1 MSIFHHGMTPKMRPL
16 STRKS
21 TVLAVLDLGT
31 TKVSC
36 VIAKL
41 EPGDSAEAER
51 GRTHR
56 CRVLGIGHQRSRGL
70 KGGVIIDMGEAE
82 RAIRAAIDAAERMAG
97 TTVESVVVAMTGGR
111 IGSQHF
117 MAEVN
122 TSGRAIQDRDVE
134 RAMDTATAT
143 SLGEGRAVLHSI
155 PTAYKLDGRA
165 SVREPRGM
173 IADRL
178 CVDMHVASADTAAAR
193 NLMLA
198 VERGHLEVEAIV
210 ATPYASGLSVLDED
224 EAEMG
229 VVVVDCG
236 GGTTSVSVFAGG
248 HLQHLDAVAV
258 GGHHVTM
265 DIARGLSMRL
275 EDAERL
281 KALTASC
288 YDDTAADREMITIP
302 QVGDDE
308 RSTAAYVP
316 RSHVTRIVRPRVEEI
331 LELVRDRVRN
341 AGFGAVLNRS
351 VVLTGGAS
359 QLTGLVPLAQGI
371 LSKQVRLGRPM
382 AIKGMPE
389 SAKSPAFAATVGLLV
404 YPQVAGLEHLGIG
417 RGGAMQATGTN
428 GYLSRMG
435 RWLKD
440 SF

>member
-1 MSIFHHGMTPKMRPL
+1 MSNFSHGITPKMRPL
-16 STRKS
+16 SARKS
-21 TVLAVLDLGT
+21 AVLAVLDLGT

-36 VIAKL
+36 VVARL
-41 EPGDSAEAER
+41 EPADASEAGR

-70 KGGVIIDMGEAE
+70 KGGVIIDMEEAE
-82 RAIRAAIDAAERMAG
+82 RSVRAAIDSAERMAG
-97 TTVESVVVAMTGGR
+97 ITIESVVVAMTGGR

-117 MAEVN
+117 MAEVG

-134 RAMDTATAT
+134 RAMNAATAQPV
-143 SLGEGRAVLHSI
+143 GQGRAVLHSI
-155 PTAYKLDGRA
+155 PTAYRLDGRG
-165 SVREPRGM
+165 SVKEPRGM
-173 IADRL
+173 IAERL

-198 VERGHLEVEAIV
+198 IERGHLEVEAVV
-210 ATPYASGLSVLDED
+210 ATPYAAGLAVLDSD

-229 VVVVDCG
+229 AVVIDFG
-236 GGTTSVSVFAGG
+236 GGTTSFAVFSGG
-248 HLQHLDAVAV
+248 HLQHIDAVAV

-281 KALTASC
+281 KSLSASC
-288 YDDTAADREMITIP
+288 FDDSADERQMITIP
-302 QVGDDE
+302 QIGDDE
-308 RSTAAYVP
+308 QSTAAYVP

-341 AGFGAVLNRS
+341 AGFGTVLNRS
-351 VVLTGGAS
+351 AVLTGGAS
-359 QLTGLVPLAQGI
+359 QLTGLTPLAQGI
-371 LSKQVRLGRPM
+371 LSKQVRMGRPI

-389 SAKSPAFAATVGLLV
+389 SAKSPAFAATVGLLI
-404 YPQVAGLEHLGIG
+404 YPQVASLEHLGVG
-417 RGGAMQATGTN
+417 RGGSMKATGTD
-428 GYLSRMG
+428 GYISRMG

>member
-1 MSIFHHGMTPKMRPL
+1 MSNLYHGLTPKMRPL
-16 STRKS
+16 SARKS
-21 TVLAVLDLGT
+21 AVLAVLDLGT

-41 EPGDSAEAER
+41 EPVEASEAGR

-70 KGGVIIDMGEAE
+70 KGGVIVDMAEAE
-82 RAIRAAIDAAERMAG
+82 RAVRSAIDAAERMAG
-97 TTVESVVVAMTGGR
+97 LTIDSVVVAMTGGR

-117 MAEVN
+117 MAEIN
-122 TSGRAIQDRDVE
+122 TSGRAIHDRDVE
-134 RAMDTATAT
+134 RAMNSATAQP
-143 SLGEGRAVLHSI
+143 LGQGRAVLHSL
-155 PTAYKLDGRA
+155 PTAYRLDGQA
-165 SVREPRGM
+165 SVKEPRGM

-178 CVDMHVASADTAAAR
+178 AVEMHVASVDSAAAR

-198 VERGHLEVEAIV
+198 IERGHVEVEAVV
-210 ATPYASGLSVLDED
+210 ATPYAAGLSVLEED

-229 VVVVDCG
+229 VVVIDCG
-236 GGTTSVSVFAGG
+236 GGTTSSAVFSGG
-248 HLQHLDAVAV
+248 HLQHIDAIAV

-265 DIARGLSMRL
+265 DLARGLSMRM

-281 KALTASC
+281 KGLAASC
-288 YDDTAADREMITIP
+288 FDDAASDREMITIP
-302 QVGDDE
+302 QVGDDD
-308 RSTAAYVP
+308 RSSAAYVP

-331 LELVRDRVRN
+331 LELTRDRLRN
-341 AGFGAVLNRS
+341 AGFGAILSRG

-359 QLTGLVPLAQGI
+359 QLTGLPQLAQTI

-382 AIKGMPE
+382 VIKGMPE
-389 SAKSPAFAATVGLLV
+389 SAKSPAFAATVGMLI
-404 YPQVAGLEHLGIG
+404 YPQVAALEHLGSG
-417 RGGAMQATGTN
+417 RGGAMQATGTD

-435 RWLKD
+435 RWLRD

>member
-1 MSIFHHGMTPKMRPL
+1 MSGFSYGLTPKMRPL
-16 STRKS
+16 SARKS
-21 TVLAVLDLGT
+21 AVLAVLDLGT

-41 EPGDSAEAER
+41 EPSDKTDAQR
-51 GRTHR
+51 GQTHR

-70 KGGVIIDMGEAE
+70 KGGVIVDMDEAE
-82 RAIRAAIDAAERMAG
+82 RAVRSAIDAAERMAG
-97 TTVESVVVAMTGGR
+97 VTIESVVVAQTGGR
-111 IGSQHF
+111 ISSQHF
-117 MAEVN
+117 MAEVS

-134 RAMDTATAT
+134 RAMNGATAQ
-143 SLGEGRAVLHSI
+143 SVGQGRAVVHSL
-155 PTAYKLDGRA
+155 PTAYRLDGRA
-165 SVREPRGM
+165 PVKDPRGM

-178 CVDMHVASADTAAAR
+178 AVEMHVATADMAATR

-198 VERGHLEVEAIV
+198 IERGHLEVEAVV
-210 ATPYASGLSVLDED
+210 ATPYVSGLSVLDAD
-224 EAEMG
+224 EADMG
-229 VVVVDCG
+229 VVVIDCG
-236 GGTTSVSVFAGG
+236 GGTTSTAVFANG
-248 HLQHLDAVAV
+248 HLQMVDALAV

-281 KALTASC
+281 KALAASC
-288 YDDTAADREMITIP
+288 LDDVSAEREMITIP
-302 QVGDDE
+302 QVGEDE
-308 RSTAAYVP
+308 RSTPAYIP

-331 LELVRDRVRN
+331 LELTRDRVRQ
-341 AGFGAVLNRS
+341 AGFGNILNRS

-389 SAKSPAFAATVGLLV
+389 SARSPAFAATVGMLL
-404 YPQVAGLEHLGIG
+404 YPQVAGLEHLSAG
-417 RGGAMQATGTN
+417 RDGTLLATGTD

-435 RWLKD
+435 RWLRD

>member
-1 MSIFHHGMTPKMRPL
+1 MNSFSHGMTPKMRPL
-16 STRKS
+16 SARKS
-21 TVLAVLDLGT
+21 AVLTVLDLGT

-41 EPGDSAEAER
+41 EPSDASDAGR

-56 CRVLGIGHQRSRGL
+56 CRVLGIGHQRSRGV
-70 KGGVIIDMGEAE
+70 KGGVIIDMDEAE
-82 RAIRAAIDAAERMAG
+82 RAVRAAIDAAERMAG

-117 MAEVN
+117 MSEVS
-122 TSGRAIQDRDVE
+122 TAGRAIQERDVE
-134 RAMDTATAT
+134 RAMDSATAQ
-143 SLGEGRAVLHSI
+143 SIGQGRAVLHAI
-155 PTAYKLDGRA
+155 PTAYRLDGRA
-165 SVREPRGM
+165 AVKEPRGM
-173 IADRL
+173 IAERL
-178 CVDMHVASADTAAAR
+178 SVEMHVASADTAAAR

-198 VERGHLEVEAIV
+198 IERGHLEVEAVV
-210 ATPYASGLSVLDED
+210 ATPYAAGLSVLEED

-229 VVVVDCG
+229 VTVVDCG
-236 GGTTSVSVFAGG
+236 GGTTSFAVFSGG
-248 HLQHLDAVAV
+248 HLQHVDAIAV

-281 KALTASC
+281 KGLAASC
-288 YDDTAADREMITIP
+288 FDDGATDREMITIP

-308 RSTAAYVP
+308 RATAAYVP

-331 LELVRDRVRN
+331 LELVRDRLRN
-341 AGFGAVLNRS
+341 AGFGNVLNRG

-359 QLTGLVPLAQGI
+359 QLTGLLPLSQGI

-389 SAKSPAFAATVGLLV
+389 SAKSPAFAATVGLLI
-404 YPQVAGLEHLGIG
+404 YPQVAGLEHLGVG
-417 RGGAMQATGTN
+417 RAGAMQATGTD

>member
-1 MSIFHHGMTPKMRPL
+1 MSNLYHGLTPKMRPL
-16 STRKS
+16 SARKS
-21 TVLAVLDLGT
+21 AVLAVLDLGT

-41 EPGDSAEAER
+41 EPVEASEAGR

-70 KGGVIIDMGEAE
+70 KGGVIIDMAEAE
-82 RAIRAAIDAAERMAG
+82 RAVRSAIDAAERMAG
-97 TTVESVVVAMTGGR
+97 LTIDSVVVAMTGGR

-117 MAEVN
+117 MAEIN
-122 TSGRAIQDRDVE
+122 TSGRAIHDRDVE
-134 RAMDTATAT
+134 RAMNSATAQP
-143 SLGEGRAVLHSI
+143 LGQGRAVLHSL
-155 PTAYKLDGRA
+155 PTAYRLDGQA
-165 SVREPRGM
+165 SVKEPRGM

-178 CVDMHVASADTAAAR
+178 AVEMHIASVDSAAAR

-198 VERGHLEVEAIV
+198 IERGHLEVEAVV
-210 ATPYASGLSVLDED
+210 ATPYAAGLSVLDED

-229 VVVVDCG
+229 VVVIDCG
-236 GGTTSVSVFAGG
+236 GGTTSSAVFAGG
-248 HLQHLDAVAV
+248 HLQHIDAIAV

-265 DIARGLSMRL
+265 DLARGLSMRM

-281 KALTASC
+281 KGLAASC
-288 YDDTAADREMITIP
+288 FDDAASDREMITIP
-302 QVGDDE
+302 QVGDDD
-308 RSTAAYVP
+308 RSSAAYVP

-331 LELVRDRVRN
+331 LELTRDRLRN
-341 AGFGAVLNRS
+341 AGFGAMLNRG

-359 QLTGLVPLAQGI
+359 QLTGLPQLAQTI

-382 AIKGMPE
+382 VIKGMPE
-389 SAKSPAFAATVGLLV
+389 SAKSPAFAATVGMLI
-404 YPQVAGLEHLGIG
+404 YPQVAALEHLGSG
-417 RGGAMQATGTN
+417 RGGAMQATGTD

-435 RWLKD
+435 RWLRD

>member
-1 MSIFHHGMTPKMRPL
+1 MSSFHQGLTPKMRPL
-16 STRKS
+16 SARKS
-21 TVLAVLDLGT
+21 AVLAVLDLGT

-36 VIAKL
+36 VIARL
-41 EPGDSAEAER
+41 EPAEATDVQR

-70 KGGVIIDMGEAE
+70 KGGVIIDMDEAE
-82 RAIRAAIDAAERMAG
+82 RSIRSAIDAAERMAG
-97 TTVESVVVAMTGGR
+97 VTIESVVVALTGGR
-111 IGSQHF
+111 ISSQHF
-117 MAEVN
+117 MAEVG

-134 RAMDTATAT
+134 RAMDSATAQ
-143 SLGEGRAVLHSI
+143 SVGQGRAVVHSL
-155 PTAYKLDGRA
+155 PTAYRLDGRA
-165 SVREPRGM
+165 PVKEPRGM

-178 CVDMHVASADTAAAR
+178 AVEMHVATADMAATR

-198 VERGHLEVEAIV
+198 IERGHLEVEAVV
-210 ATPYASGLSVLDED
+210 ATPYASGLSVLDAD

-229 VVVVDCG
+229 VVVIDCG
-236 GGTTSVSVFAGG
+236 TAVFANG
-248 HLQHLDAVAV
+248 HLQMVDAIAV

-281 KALTASC
+281 KGLAASC
-288 YDDTAADREMITIP
+288 YDDAGSEREMITIP

-308 RSTAAYVP
+308 RSTAAYIP
-316 RSHVTRIVRPRVEEI
+316 RSHVTRIVRPRMEEI
-331 LELVRDRVRN
+331 LELTRDRVRQ
-341 AGFGAVLNRS
+341 AGFGNILNRS

-359 QLTGLVPLAQGI
+359 QLTGLVPLAQGV

-382 AIKGMPE
+382 TIKGMPE
-389 SAKSPAFAATVGLLV
+389 SARSPAFAATVGMLL
-404 YPQVAGLEHLGIG
+404 YPQVAGLEHLSAG
-417 RGGAMQATGTN
+417 RGGTLLATGTD

-435 RWLKD
+435 RWLRD